1 MSMKKRRK
9 TIPTCPSPRPA
20 CAQVRHS
27 ETVAFRE
34 QTQTLIKLLPVTLFL
49 PGIIRVFFLLL
60 FAGTNDS
67 EDDSNRCPASPVR
80 STNLM
85 LIAPSLAQRS
95 AGFSKV

>member
-1 MSMKKRRK
+1 MKKRRK

-34 QTQTLIKLLPVTLFL
+34 QTQTLIKLLPVFL
-49 PGIIRVFFLLL
+49 PGIIRVFFFLLL

-67 EDDSNRCPASPVR
+67 ADDSMPSLASQIDQPDVDR
-80 STNLM
+80 T
-85 LIAPSLAQRS
+85 APRLAQRS
-95 AGFSKV
+95 AVFSKV